1 MGMRGRICIK
11 RATLRGAARCR
22 EEIQAGYGFG
32 YKMEYLWLSGDGAR
46 PNAGTSM
53 AQGCP

>member
-46 PNAGTSM
+46 ANAGTSM